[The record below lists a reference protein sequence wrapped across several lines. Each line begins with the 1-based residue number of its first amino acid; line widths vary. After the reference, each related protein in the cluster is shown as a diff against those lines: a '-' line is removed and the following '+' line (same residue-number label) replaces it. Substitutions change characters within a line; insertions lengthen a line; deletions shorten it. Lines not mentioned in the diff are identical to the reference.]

1 MRAAHE
7 LRVIACAATPRTRSP
22 ARWIMKN
29 LSFGPAAVKRPVVQC
44 ALALAFVLLLVVLTV
59 PVRPAFAAGPDAITP
74 VEDFSKELDK
84 LKKSFGDLGKKIDES
99 AKAIEGYND
108 VEKARKEIEEL
119 RGAVA
124 ALLDAVADNGGL
136 ATLGDKALGRAR
148 EKLKELEQD
157 TRFKPE
163 ERAFLVEQW
172 RKLRDDTERA
182 NQELGGARTRFA
194 ELLRTLQAN
203 EDFIDELVQI
213 RQAQK
218 VIEVIHQ
225 LTRDIRGASDQLQ
238 RLIGAIKP
246 PGA

>member
-1 MRAAHE
+1 MN
-7 LRVIACAATPRTRSP
+7 SF
-22 ARWIMKN
+22 
-29 LSFGPAAVKRPVVQC
+29 SFGHAAVKRLVVKC
-44 ALALAFVLLLVVLTV
+44 ARVLAGLLLLLVLTA
-59 PVRPAFAAGPDAITP
+59 PVRPALAAPDAITP
-74 VEDFSKELDK
+74 VEDFSRELDK
-84 LKKSFGDLGKKIDES
+84 LKKSFGDLGKKIDDS
-99 AKAIEGYND
+99 AKAIDGYTD

-119 RGAVA
+119 RAAVA
-124 ALLDAVADNGGL
+124 SLLDAVADNGGL
-136 ATLGDKALGRAR
+136 ATLGDKALVRAR
-148 EKLKELEQD
+148 DKLKELEQD

-172 RKLRDDTERA
+172 RRLRDDTERA
-182 NQELGGARTRFA
+182 NQELGGARGRFA

-238 RLIGAIKP
+238 RLIGGIKP

>member
-1 MRAAHE
+1 MSATHE
-7 LRVIACAATPRTRSP
+7 FRVIACAATPRTRSP

-29 LSFGPAAVKRPVVQC
+29 LKFGPAALERPVVQR
-44 ALALAFVLLLVVLTV
+44 ALALAFVLLLLVSIAA
-59 PVRPAFAAGPDAITP
+59 VRPAFAAGPDAITP

-84 LKKSFGDLGKKIDES
+84 LKKSFGDLGRKIDES
-99 AKAIEGYND
+99 TKAIEGYSD
-108 VEKARKEIEEL
+108 VEKARKEIEDL

-182 NQELGGARTRFA
+182 TQELGGARTRFA

>member
-1 MRAAHE
+1 MN
-7 LRVIACAATPRTRSP
+7 S
-22 ARWIMKN
+22 
-29 LSFGPAAVKRPVVQC
+29 LSFGPAATRTVVWR
-44 ALALAFVLLLVVLTV
+44 ALAFALLFLVSAT
-59 PVRPAFAAGPDAITP
+59 PVRPAFAAAPDAITP

-108 VEKARKEIEEL
+108 VDKARKEIEEL

-136 ATLGDKALGRAR
+136 ATLGDKALGR
-148 EKLKELEQD
+148 LKELEQD

>member
-1 MRAAHE
+1 
-7 LRVIACAATPRTRSP
+7 
-22 ARWIMKN
+22 MKN
-29 LSFGPAAVKRPVVQC
+29 LKFGPAARERPVVQR
-44 ALALAFVLLLVVLTV
+44 ALALAFVLLLLVLTA
-59 PVRPAFAAGPDAITP
+59 PARPAFAAGPDAITP

-148 EKLKELEQD
+148 EKLRELEQD

-182 NQELGGARTRFA
+182 TQELGGARTRFA

>member
-1 MRAAHE
+1 MN
-7 LRVIACAATPRTRSP
+7 SF
-22 ARWIMKN
+22 
-29 LSFGPAAVKRPVVQC
+29 SFGHAAVKRSLVL
-44 ALALAFVLLLVVLTV
+44 LAGLLLFLAFTAPV
-59 PVRPAFAAGPDAITP
+59 PHAYAASDAITP
-74 VEDFSKELDK
+74 VEDFSRELEK
-84 LKKSFGDLGKKIDES
+84 LKKSFGDLGKKIDDS
-99 AKAIEGYND
+99 AKAIDGYND
-108 VEKARKEIEEL
+108 VEKARKEIEDL
-119 RGAVA
+119 RAAVA
-124 ALLDAVADNGGL
+124 ALLDTVTNNGAL

-148 EKLKELEQD
+148 DKFKELEQD

-163 ERAFLVEQW
+163 ERNFLVEQW

-238 RLIGAIKP
+238 RLIGSIKP